1 MNKFSKKEKI
11 MLVEQYLN
19 QDAGLW
25 LFSKNK
31 GLSFSTLRDWVRI
44 YQAFGKEGFEQ
55 GLNRHYPEKLKIQAV
70 QEYLSGGTSQEK
82 ICKKY
87 KINSPCLF
95 RSWILKYNN
104 YETLESYAGGKRQSM
119 AEGRKTTFEERV
131 EIVKDY
137 IESGLTYEEAA
148 KKYDVSYPQVY
159 RWVHKYRQNGV
170 DGLVDR
176 RGKRKEPELMSEA
189 DILRA
194 ELKLEKA
201 KNKRLEL
208 ENLVLKKLKEI
219 ERRRY

>member
-44 YQAFGKEGFEQ
+44 YQTFGKEGFEQ

-87 KINSPCLF
+87 KINSQYP
-95 RSWILKYNN
+95 
-104 YETLESYAGGKRQSM
+104 
-119 AEGRKTTFEERV
+119 KTFFSP
-131 EIVKDY
+131 IK
-137 IESGLTYEEAA
+137 
-148 KKYDVSYPQVY
+148 
-159 RWVHKYRQNGV
+159 
-170 DGLVDR
+170 
-176 RGKRKEPELMSEA
+176 
-189 DILRA
+189 
-194 ELKLEKA
+194 
-201 KNKRLEL
+201 KNKHKLL
-208 ENLVLKKLKEI
+208 LLHNHKFLTKQKQLKI
-219 ERRRY
+219 YIP